1 MTASTADLIVHIPPH
16 DLDAEAAVLGAC
28 LLDPEAIPRVVE
40 ILDAEHFY
48 ARANGRIFATI
59 RCLFD
64 GGTPPDA
71 VTVRDALARANALD
85 DVGGAEA
92 LVALVGKVESAANV
106 ESWATIVLDHAIRR
120 RVLIAADD
128 LRTAARRGDSAEQLA
143 EIAQRAV
150 GETEFAGAART
161 SFVDMLE
168 EAFAAIDAPCAQR
181 GVPTLY
187 GPLDELLGGFHPGSL
202 NLLGARPS
210 MGKSTLALN
219 IAVNVA
225 LMGVPVGF
233 LSLEMGAKDLTRKAL
248 AIRSGVAEKRMRGGH
263 LLTDPE
269 RAAVNDAAAQLRHA
283 PLFVEG
289 GDFTTTTIRAKIRSM
304 RFKHAVELVIVDYLG
319 LVRAPS
325 DVRTIRSTVDLVTH
339 VSGSLKGT
347 AVGVGVPILALCQLS
362 RANARENEGLDTSP
376 KGGKD
381 RPIRLPGL
389 TDLRDS
395 GSLEQD
401 ADSVLFLHRD
411 GYYTKDRTD
420 TTAKVIVAK
429 NRQGETG
436 DVNLTW
442 IPWCQRF
449 VTSDPTR

>member
-1 MTASTADLIVHIPPH
+1 MTATADLIVEVPPH
-16 DLDAEAAVLGAC
+16 DLEAEACVLGAC

-48 ARANGRIFATI
+48 ARAHQRVFGTI
-59 RCLFD
+59 RRLFD
-64 GGTPPDA
+64 RGTAPDVVTIKDA
-71 VTVRDALARANALD
+71 VEKAGAIE
-85 DVGGAEA
+85 DVGGPEA
-92 LVALVGKVESAANV
+92 LAGFVSKVESAANV
-106 ESWATIVLDHAIRR
+106 ESWARIVLDHAVRR
-120 RVLIAADD
+120 RVLIAADE
-128 LRTAARRGDSAEQLA
+128 LRTGARRGDSPEQLA

-150 GETEFAGAART
+150 GETEFAGAARA

-168 EAFAAIDAPCAQR
+168 EAFAQIDAPCAQR

-187 GPLDELLGGFHPGSL
+187 GALDEILGGFPPGSL

-225 LMGVPVGF
+225 LMGIPVAF
-233 LSLEMGAKDLTRKAL
+233 LSLEMGAQDLTRKAL
-248 AIRSGVAEKRMRGGH
+248 AIRSGVAEKHLRGGR
-263 LLTDPE
+263 LLTEEE
-269 RAAVNDAAAQLRHA
+269 RRNVNQATEQLRHA
-283 PLFVEG
+283 PLFLEC
-289 GDFTTTTIRAKIRSM
+289 GDFTTTTIRAKIRALKF
-304 RFKHAVELVIVDYLG
+304 RNAVEIVIVDYLG
-319 LVRAPS
+319 LVRAPN

-362 RANARENEGLDTSP
+362 RANARENEAA
-376 KGGKD
+376 KEAKD
-381 RPIRLPGL
+381 VRPPGL

-411 GYYTKDRTD
+411 SYYTKDRTD
-420 TTAKVIVAK
+420 GTAKVIVAK
-429 NRQGETG
+429 NRNGETG
-436 DVNLTW
+436 DVGLAW

-449 VTSDPTR
+449 TTLDPTK

>member
-1 MTASTADLIVHIPPH
+1 MTVTDPVAFVPPH
-16 DLDAEAAVLGAC
+16 DLDAEACVLGAC

-48 ARANGRIFATI
+48 AGRHGRIFTTI
-59 RCLFD
+59 RRLFD
-64 GGTPPDA
+64 GGTAPDA
-71 VTVRDALARANALD
+71 LTVRDALARAGTLAE
-85 DVGGAEA
+85 VGGAEGLAA
-92 LVALVGKVESAANV
+92 LASKVESSANV
-106 ESWATIVLDHAIRR
+106 EHWSKIVLDHAVRR
-120 RVLIAADD
+120 RVIMSADA
-128 LRTAARRGDSAEQLA
+128 LLTAARRGESPEQLA

-150 GETEFAGAART
+150 AETEFAGAARV

-168 EAFAAIDAPCAQR
+168 EAFAQVDAPCAQR
-181 GVPTLY
+181 GVPTMY
-187 GPLDELLGGFHPGSL
+187 GPLDDLIGGFQAGSL

-210 MGKSTLALN
+210 MGKSTWALN

-225 LMGVPVGF
+225 LTGIPVAF
-233 LSLEMGAKDLTRKAL
+233 LSLEMGAQDLTRKAL
-248 AIRSGVAEKRMRGGH
+248 SIRSGVAERHLKGGH
-263 LLTDPE
+263 LLTEDE
-269 RAAVNDAAAQLRHA
+269 RARLAEATEQLRHT
-283 PLFVEG
+283 PLFIET
-289 GDFTTTTIRAKIRSM
+289 GDFTTTTIRAKIRALK
-304 RFKHAVELVIVDYLG
+304 FKHGVEFVIVDYLG

-339 VSGSLKGT
+339 VSAALKGA
-347 AVGVGVPILALCQLS
+347 AVSTGVPILALAQLS
-362 RANARENEGLDTSP
+362 RANARENEGLDGSGP
-376 KGGKD
+376 SGRK
-381 RPIRLPGL
+381 REIRWPGL

-436 DVNLTW
+436 DVTMTW

-449 VTSDPTR
+449 VVGDPI